1 MADCSD
7 TSRYATVF
15 LAFTAYMKHA
25 MSGILVR
32 NAVVMVTTLIMRT
45 DLARLGSL
53 SISIALFFIFRCNM
67 YDIIIVTVNGIEYLN
82 ARPGI
87 SMRV

>member
-1 MADCSD
+1 MMSPSLFGSGRVWHLLMAATSVRRMFLLMTMNRSRTLRGSMADCSD

-15 LAFTAYMKHA
+15 RAFTAYMKHA

-45 DLARLGSL
+45 NLATL
-53 SISIALFFIFRCNM
+53 
-67 YDIIIVTVNGIEYLN
+67 
-82 ARPGI
+82 
-87 SMRV
+87 

>member
-45 DLARLGSL
+45 DLARL
-53 SISIALFFIFRCNM
+53 
-67 YDIIIVTVNGIEYLN
+67 
-82 ARPGI
+82 
-87 SMRV
+87 